1 MAKEVK
7 NPEDSSIKELLENYN
22 LIPNMENAMTLG
34 RAIAKGTLSIEVK
47 KWRFKMALDV
57 QTADMSV
64 YSTIKAWASL
74 ITLEDNIPSTQK
86 IIAVKELLNN
96 PDLKPE
102 VLDEIITNIF
112 VSKEIPRDLLNYIA
126 PEIQK
131 ASRISAELKSYVL
144 SKKKRVTNVKSSV
157 Y

>member
-1 MAKEVK
+1 MVKEVK

-22 LIPNMENAMTLG
+22 ITPNMENAMTLG
-34 RAIAKGTLSIEVK
+34 RAIAKGNLSIEVK

-57 QTADMSV
+57 QTPDMSV
-64 YSTIKAWASL
+64 YSTLMAWSSL
-74 ITLEDNIPSTQK
+74 ITLEDNIPSNQK
-86 IIAVKELLNN
+86 FIAVKEMLNN

-112 VSKEIPRDLLNYIA
+112 MSKEIPRDLLNYIA

-131 ASRISAELKSYVL
+131 ASRISDELKSYVL
-144 SKKKRVTNVKSSV
+144 NKKKRVTNIKSSV